1 MKLHWVKNALKL
13 TLYRMGL
20 LPSPWQMYSANK
32 LIELEAVLSH
42 LTPVSSGAILDVCC
56 GSGIPTHSL
65 AKRAPGAI
73 GVDLDEDGLR
83 SAEWHR
89 THSNARSRLRFV
101 GGDAERLP
109 FTDGSFPAVVSFCSI
124 EHTSDPLKM
133 AQEAWRVLRDGGE
146 FVLTA
151 DSLGNVDPTFPREEH
166 ARMYFVNS
174 YYSVDTLRSVLET
187 AGFTVESCYPILRS
201 QLAVDELR
209 RSMND
214 SRARPFRTWVTF
226 RRLKAAEKRHSL
238 EQPGLFI
245 FAKARKMEG
254 ASA

>member
-1 MKLHWVKNALKL
+1 MPRSASTSSLWSSRRYRRVAERDRLIRRNSAKEAETGPPDLGGSGRMKLHRIKNALKL

-151 DSLGNVDPTFPREEH
+151 DSLGNVDPTFPREE
-166 ARMYFVNS
+166 
-174 YYSVDTLRSVLET
+174 
-187 AGFTVESCYPILRS
+187 
-201 QLAVDELR
+201 
-209 RSMND
+209 
-214 SRARPFRTWVTF
+214 
-226 RRLKAAEKRHSL
+226 
-238 EQPGLFI
+238 
-245 FAKARKMEG
+245 
-254 ASA
+254 